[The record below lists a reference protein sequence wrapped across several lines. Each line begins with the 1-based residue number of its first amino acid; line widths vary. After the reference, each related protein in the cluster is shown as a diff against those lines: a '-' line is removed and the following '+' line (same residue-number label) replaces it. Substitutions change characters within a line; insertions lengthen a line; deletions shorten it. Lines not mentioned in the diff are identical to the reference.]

1 MKKLGKEV
9 LVMRNNNF
17 EIKNRKDAFMVIKG
31 IEKVC
36 KSLLTSEKDIFVNEL
51 NKTDGKKYRSTF
63 GLMRIRVD
71 KPKTVKTYTDAELEQ
86 VNKIDKQIEKLKAQ
100 RDKLGTTIVLDS
112 QPQVL
117 VMDLENTAEEEAARQ
132 LKPII
137 YALGNKTL
145 INMIENIIEE

>member
-1 MKKLGKEV
+1 
-9 LVMRNNNF
+9 MRNN
-17 EIKNRKDAFMVIKG
+17 EIKIENRKDAFMVIKG

-51 NKTDGKKYRSTF
+51 NKIDGKKYRSTF

-71 KPKTVKTYTDAELEQ
+71 KPKTVKTYTDDELVEA
-86 VNKIDKQIEKLKAQ
+86 NKIQKQIEKLKAQ
-100 RDKLGTTIVLDS
+100 LDKLGTTIVLDS

>member
-1 MKKLGKEV
+1 ME
-9 LVMRNNNF
+9 NNIV
-17 EIKNRKDAFMVIKG
+17 IKNRKDAFLVIKG
-31 IEKVC
+31 IEKLC
-36 KSLLTSEKDIFVNEL
+36 KKLLTSEKEIFINEL
-51 NKTDGKKYRSTF
+51 NKVNDKKYRSTF

-71 KPKTVKTYTDAELEQ
+71 KPKTVKTYTDEELIEA
-86 VNKIDKQIEKLKAQ
+86 NKIEKQIEKLKVQ
-100 RDKLGTTIVLDS
+100 LDKLGTTIILDS

-145 INMIENIIEE
+145 INKIENIIEE

>member
-1 MKKLGKEV
+1 MG
-9 LVMRNNNF
+9 NNI
-17 EIKNRKDAFMVIKG
+17 EIKNRKDAFLVIKG

-36 KSLLTSEKDIFVNEL
+36 KSLLTSEKDIFINEL
-51 NKTDGKKYRSTF
+51 NKVNDKKYRSAF

-71 KPKTVKTYTDAELEQ
+71 KPKTVKTYTDEELVEA
-86 VNKIDKQIEKLKAQ
+86 NRIEKQIEKLKAQ
-100 RDKLGTTIVLDS
+100 LNKLGTTIVLDS

-117 VMDLENTAEEEAARQ
+117 VMDLENEAEEEAARQ

>member
-1 MKKLGKEV
+1 MK
-9 LVMRNNNF
+9 NNNF

-31 IEKVC
+31 IEKLC
-36 KSLLTSEKDIFVNEL
+36 KKLLTSEKDIFVNEL

-63 GLMRIRVD
+63 GLMHIRMD
-71 KPKTVKTYTDAELEQ
+71 KPKTVKTYTEDELEQ
-86 VNKIDKQIEKLKAQ
+86 ANKIDKQIEKLKAQ
-100 RDKLGTTIVLDS
+100 RDKLGTTIILDN

-145 INMIENIIEE
+145 INMIENITEE

>member
-1 MKKLGKEV
+1 ME
-9 LVMRNNNF
+9 NNNVV
-17 EIKNRKDAFMVIKG
+17 IKNRKDAFMVIKG

-36 KSLLTSEKDIFVNEL
+36 KSLLTSEKDIFINEL
-51 NKTDGKKYRSTF
+51 NKVNDKKYRSAF

-71 KPKTVKTYTDAELEQ
+71 KPKTVKTYTDEELVEA
-86 VNKIDKQIEKLKAQ
+86 NRIEKQIEKLKAQ
-100 RDKLGTTIVLDS
+100 LNKLGTTIVLDS

-117 VMDLENTAEEEAARQ
+117 VMDLENEAEEEAARQ

-145 INMIENIIEE
+145 INMIENITEE

>member
-1 MKKLGKEV
+1 ME
-9 LVMRNNNF
+9 NNNVV
-17 EIKNRKDAFMVIKG
+17 IKNRKDAFMVIKG

-36 KSLLTSEKDIFVNEL
+36 KSLLTSEKDIFINEL
-51 NKTDGKKYRSTF
+51 NKVNDKKYRSAF

-71 KPKTVKTYTDAELEQ
+71 KPKTVKTYTDEELVEA
-86 VNKIDKQIEKLKAQ
+86 NKIEKQIEKLKAQ
-100 RDKLGTTIVLDS
+100 LNKLGTTIVLDS

-117 VMDLENTAEEEAARQ
+117 VMDLENEAEEEAARQ

-145 INMIENIIEE
+145 INMIENITEE